1 MDPKKSRRDFLKM
14 AAATPL
20 AVSLG
25 SFRNS
30 EASTQLQNSVAQKT
44 IGPWY
49 RRTYRWGQ
57 TNINE
62 LDPLHYDIPW
72 WRGYWKRTQTQGIV
86 TNAGGIVA
94 YYPSKEPLHHQAQFL
109 NGRDLYGE
117 ITRAAHADGL
127 VVFARMDCGSAFEPF
142 YKAHPDWFAVNAQGE
157 PYRTGGAA
165 SGAGGGGRG
174 GRSGGRGGRGGGAAA
189 AGGAAPAPG
198 SDASDVVLYTT
209 CINGPYYDEYIPNI
223 LREIIAHEKP
233 DGFTDN
239 HWAGQ
244 GRESMC
250 YCGNCKSK
258 FRQFSGK
265 DLPTR
270 KNWDDPGYRQWIEWS
285 YKRRLEIWDLWNRTT
300 KAAGGPDCIWSG
312 MLTGN
317 FVGAASSF
325 RDMKELCQRADMI
338 MLDHQGR
345 SNDGGFQENGDT
357 GKRIHGLLGGWDNKL
372 AAESMATYGPRKA
385 ARPIP
390 EVRMWMVEGVAGTIQ
405 PWWHHVGGYQE
416 DRRQFKVVEPF
427 YRWHTA
433 NQEYLINRQP
443 VATVGVVYSQ
453 RNFDWYGRD
462 NANELALA
470 PYNGMTGALIR
481 ARIPHLAVHAD
492 HVDRD
497 AGQFSLLILPNLA
510 AMSTSQ
516 VEAVRRF
523 VSKGGSLIATGETSL
538 YDDYGDRRPDFALAD
553 LFAASYTGK
562 RHGPENPAGL
572 QHSYLRLTPEVGQ
585 DVDGPRHGDEPAKS
599 APRHPVL
606 RGFEGTNILTFGGV
620 LPEVKPAAGATVLL
634 TLVPEFPTGP
644 PENSWMR
651 VPRTE
656 IPGLVIREQGGAR
669 IAYLP
674 ADIDRRFQHG
684 NIPDHG
690 DLLANLVRWA
700 AKDNLPLE
708 VQGPGLID
716 CHLYRQPSRLVL
728 HLVNLTSAGT
738 WRAPVEEL
746 IPVGPLTVKVKLPDG
761 VSGNK
766 RLLLAVSGGTAP
778 PVRRQGGWAQF
789 EVKSILDHEVVVLE

>member
-1 MDPKKSRRDFLKM
+1 VDPIKKKDEVESRRDFLKM
-14 AAATPL
+14 TAVIPL

-25 SFRNS
+25 GFANR
-30 EASTQLQNSVAQKT
+30 EASAQVAQNT
-44 IGPWY
+44 VVPWY

-57 TNINE
+57 INLNE
-62 LDPLHYDIPW
+62 LDPLHFDIPW
-72 WRGYWKRTQTQGIV
+72 WRGYWKRTQTQGMVI
-86 TNAGGIVA
+86 NAGGIVA
-94 YYPSKEPLHHQAQFL
+94 FYPSKEPLQHQAQFL
-109 NGRDLYGE
+109 GGQDLYGDL
-117 ITRAAHADGL
+117 TRAAHADGL
-127 VVFARMDCGSAFEPF
+127 RVFARMDCGSAFEPF
-142 YKAHPDWFAVNAQGE
+142 YQAHPDWFAVNAAGE
-157 PYRTGGAA
+157 PYRIGGASS
-165 SGAGGGGRG
+165 SGRRG
-174 GRSGGRGGRGGGAAA
+174 ARGGGDPVV
-189 AGGAAPAPG
+189 GAVPG
-198 SDASDVVLYTT
+198 SEEDNVVLYTT
-209 CINGPYYDEYIPNI
+209 CINGPYYEEYIPSI

-265 DLPTR
+265 DLPTT

-285 YKRRLEIWDLWNRTT
+285 YKRRLEIWDLFSRTT

-312 MLTGN
+312 MLSGN
-317 FVGAASSF
+317 FVQAASSF
-325 RDMKELCQRADMI
+325 RDMKELCQRADII

-345 SNDGGFQENGDT
+345 ASNGFGPPGTGQNGGFQENGDT
-357 GKRIHGLLGGWDNKL
+357 GKRVHGLGGWDKP

-390 EVRMWMVEGVAGTIQ
+390 EVRMWMVEGVAGTIE

-416 DRRQFKVVEPF
+416 DRRQFRVVEPF
-427 YRWHTA
+427 FRWYTA
-433 NQEYLINRQP
+433 HQEYLINRQP

-453 RNFDWYGRD
+453 RNFEWYGRD
-462 NANELALA
+462 DANDLALA
-470 PYNGMTGALIR
+470 PYNGMTQALIR
-481 ARIPHLAVHAD
+481 ARIPYLAVHAD
-492 HVDRD
+492 HIERN

-523 VSKGGSLIATGETSL
+523 VSKGGSLIATDETSL
-538 YDDYGDRRPDFALAD
+538 YDGYGDRRPDFALAD
-553 LFAASYTGK
+553 VFGASYTGK
-562 RHGPENPAGL
+562 RYGPPNPAGL
-572 QHSYLRLTPEVGQ
+572 QHSYLRLTPDVGQ
-585 DVDGPRHGDEPAKS
+585 DVDGPRHGDEPAQS
-599 APRHPVL
+599 AARHPVL

-620 LPEVKPAAGATVLL
+620 LPEVKPAPGTTVLL
-634 TLVPEFPTGP
+634 TLVPEFPTLP

-651 VPRTE
+651 MPRTE
-656 IPGLVIREQGGAR
+656 IPGLLIREQNGAR

-674 ADIDRRFQHG
+674 ADIDRRFEQG

-700 AKDNLPLE
+700 AKDSIPLE

-716 CHLYRQPSRLVL
+716 CHLYRQQSRLVL

-746 IPVGPLTVKVKLPDG
+746 IAVGPLTVKVKMPEG
-761 VSGNK
+761 VPGNN
-766 RLLLAVSGGTAP
+766 RLLLAVSGVTATP
-778 PVRRQGGWAQF
+778 IRRQGGWAQF
-789 EVKSILDHEVVVLE
+789 EVKSILDHEVAVLE